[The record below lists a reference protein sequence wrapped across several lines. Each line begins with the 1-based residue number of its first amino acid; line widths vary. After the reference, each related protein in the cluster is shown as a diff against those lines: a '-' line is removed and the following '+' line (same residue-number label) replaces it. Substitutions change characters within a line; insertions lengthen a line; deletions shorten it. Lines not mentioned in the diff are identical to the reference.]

1 MSLFLTNLVVPL
13 IWLAVVGWLSGS
25 KDFLFKPKEDER
37 KEWIK
42 QKAVVQS
49 WATLILFLLS
59 NFLFDFFNVGDPRL
73 EGFQMQYPE
82 LFYLAILLVSYIIFY
97 IINGRKVSA

>member
-1 MSLFLTNLVVPL
+1 MSLFLTNLVVPF

-25 KDFLFKPKEDER
+25 KDFIFKPKEDER

-73 EGFQMQYPE
+73 EGFKMQYPE

-97 IINGRKVSA
+97 IMNGRKVSA